1 MTSTL
6 RDQLLP
12 RSIRPSTLLN
22 TSMAEDG
29 TSRPTFVQ
37 SPYSP
42 QPNRNKKHRDIFS
55 LRRCLSRR
63 GSTTTPLA
71 AQDKKK
77 KKKSRKGSLTSA
89 TSLTQN
95 TAAAFALLE
104 QAPPVLLCRR
114 SSKQSSSLKKAPPV
128 LRPSLE
134 STLMQWL
141 QRECPKDVVPKVL
154 AFCGPQ
160 TTAKLQQSNRF
171 WRDLVSS
178 EATWRVLC
186 EELYKV
192 NPTSTL
198 HFVYLGSE
206 AAMSLVSAF
215 FSLMLCVGLLFY
227 IVRSGVRE
235 TKNRSAHGETF
246 IG

>member
-29 TSRPTFVQ
+29 TSRATFVQ

-89 TSLTQN
+89 TRLTQN

-160 TTAKLQQSNRF
+160 ATAKLQQSNRF

-178 EATWRVLC
+178 EETWRVLC

-198 HFVYLGSE
+198 YFVYLGSE
-206 AAMSLVSAF
+206 AAMSVVSAF
-215 FSLMLCVGLLFY
+215 YLIDVMCWPTLLY
-227 IVRSGVRE
+227 CP
-235 TKNRSAHGETF
+235 
-246 IG
+246 